1 VLCSAESGLRLP
13 SQDGE
18 PHAHQSVRQYANRI
32 ARQWCTSCTGWLLV
46 GLSQS
51 TSVLLC
57 LLAASKHKLDQKLV
71 RHRSKRSAN
80 HDDRPDL
87 RNGNLRLVEPKR
99 PRVVY
104 HRTAVGLRPLGY
116 TSNGW

>member
-1 VLCSAESGLRLP
+1 MLCSAESGLRLP
-13 SQDGE
+13 LRGAEQ
-18 PHAHQSVRQYANRI
+18 HAHQSFRQYASRI
-32 ARQWCTSCTGWLLV
+32 ARQWSTSCTEWLLV
-46 GLSQS
+46 SLSQS

-57 LLAASKHKLDQKLV
+57 LLVASKHKLDQKLV

-80 HDDRPDL
+80 HDDQLDL
-87 RNGNLRLVEPKR
+87 RNGNPRLVEPKP

-104 HRTAVGLRPLGY
+104 HRTAVGLKPLGY